1 MLIVIASVINLFMF
15 RLKSSLLK
23 LILLIFSFISY
34 SQENFTL
41 NGYVLDENSNE
52 SIIGANIIIPSINTG
67 TITNTYGFFSITIP
81 KGNYEIQISSLGY
94 KNITAKID
102 LVKNINNTFFL
113 SEDVENLEEVIL
125 VKDIED
131 IDITK
136 PIMSLSVLSYQ
147 TIKQTP
153 VLFGES
159 DVLKTI
165 QLLPGV
171 SNAGEGTGGFNVR
184 GGAADQNLI
193 LFDEA
198 IIYSSSHLFGL
209 FSIFNSDAIKEI
221 KLFKGGI
228 PSSYGGRLSS
238 VLDVYQKDGNSKE
251 HKLSGGIGV
260 ISSRLLGEGPIKKN
274 KGSYLIATRGSYA
287 HLFLKFTDIENV
299 AYFYDINSK
308 LNYKLD
314 NKNTIFFSGYFGRDK
329 FKLSNTF
336 SNTYGN
342 STFNLRW
349 NHLINEKTFSNTSLI
364 FSDYYYGLTLD
375 FIGFDWDSGIKNL
388 NIKYDLKNYY
398 SNNIQFNY
406 GLNSIYY
413 EFNPGEIKPINE
425 SGINYTKLD
434 KKFAMENAAYFDVI
448 HKVSSKVSMRYGFRL
463 NQFLRFKQ
471 NGLNRYLNDNPVI
484 FDQNLGIYK
493 QAEIIGEYLNPDNSK
508 TIKSFYNFEPRFNI
522 SYNFNNQSIK
532 ASYNRLNQYIH
543 LISNTNAPAPLD
555 VWAPSGPY
563 LKPQKLDQI
572 ALGYHSKLKNDNKIE
587 TEVFYKK
594 IKNRLD
600 YINGADLVAN
610 EAIERVLLNGE
621 ARAYGIEFL
630 YKKNKGRH
638 NFWIAYTYSK
648 SEQKTIGRNSIET
661 GINMGNWYNTP
672 YDKTHDFSFVSNYK
686 LNEKLTFNTNF
697 IFQTGQPTTY
707 PIAQYTYMD
716 LNVPNYGAR
725 NSNRLPNYHRLDI
738 SLTLIPNKNKKRDYK
753 SEWVFGIY
761 NIYDRE
767 NANSIK
773 FQQNEKT
780 LKNEAIQL
788 SIFGIVPSVSYNFKF

>member
-1 MLIVIASVINLFMF
+1 MYRIKKLLVKILF
-15 RLKSSLLK
+15 LL
-23 LILLIFSFISY
+23 FSFISF
-34 SQENFTL
+34 SQQLYTF
-41 NGYVLDENSNE
+41 NGYIMNVNSNE
-52 SIIGANIIIPSINTG
+52 LLIGANIIIPQINTG
-67 TITNTYGFFSITIP
+67 AITNSYGFFSITLP
-81 KGNYEIQISSLGY
+81 KGNYKIQVSSVGFRSQ
-94 KNITAKID
+94 IID
-102 LVKNINNTFFL
+102 IELIKNINKNIYL
-113 SEDVENLEEVIL
+113 DENIENLNEVIL
-125 VKDIED
+125 IKDIEE
-131 IDITK
+131 IDIK
-136 PIMSLSVLSYQ
+136 NPVMSLNILSNQ

-171 SNAGEGTGGFNVR
+171 SSAGEGTGGFNVR

-209 FSIFNSDAIKEI
+209 FSIFNSDAIKEV

-299 AYFYDINSK
+299 AYFYDINTKS
-308 LNYKLD
+308 NYKID
-314 NKNTIFFSGYFGRDK
+314 KNNTLYFSGYFGRDK
-329 FKLSNTF
+329 FKLSDTF

-342 STFNLRW
+342 STLNLRW
-349 NHLINEKTFSNTSLI
+349 NHIINEKTFSNTSLI
-364 FSDYYYGLTLD
+364 FSDYYYGLTLN
-375 FIGFDWDSGIKNL
+375 FVGFDWNSGIKNL
-388 NIKYDLKNYY
+388 NIKFDLKNYY
-398 SNNIQFNY
+398 SNKIQFNY

-413 EFNPGEIKPINE
+413 EFNPGVIKPINQ
-425 SGINYTKLD
+425 SGINFTILER
-434 KKFAMENAAYFDVI
+434 KFALENSAYFDVV
-448 HKVSSKVSMRYGFRL
+448 HKASPKISLRYGFRL

-471 NGLNRYLNDNPVI
+471 EGLNRYLNDNPVT

-493 QAEIIGEYLNPDNSK
+493 EAEIIGEYLNPDNSK
-508 TIKSFYNFEPRFNI
+508 TIKSFYNFEPRFNF
-522 SYNFNNQSIK
+522 SYNFKNQAIK
-532 ASYNRLNQYIH
+532 VSYNRLNQYIH

-555 VWAPSGPY
+555 IWAPSGPY
-563 LKPQKLDQI
+563 LKPQQLDQL
-572 ALGYHSKLKNDNKIE
+572 ALGYHSKLKNGNKLE

-600 YINGADLVAN
+600 YIPGADLVAN
-610 EAIERVLLNGE
+610 AAVERILLAGK
-621 ARAYGIEFL
+621 ARAYGMEFL
-630 YKKNKGRH
+630 FKKNKGRH
-638 NFWIAYTYSK
+638 NYWVAYTLSK
-648 SEQKTIGRNSIET
+648 SEQKTTGRNIYET

-686 LNEKLTFNTNF
+686 LNKKLTFNTNF
-697 IFQTGQPTTY
+697 IFQTGQPTNY
-707 PIAQYTYMD
+707 PTGQYKYMG
-716 LNVPNYGAR
+716 LVIPNYGER
-725 NSNRLPNYHRLDI
+725 NSNRLPNYHRLDL
-738 SLTLIPNKNKKRDYK
+738 SLTLNPNKNKRRDYK
-753 SEWVFGIY
+753 SEWVFGFY
-761 NIYDRE
+761 NIYNRD
-767 NANSIK
+767 NANSIT

-788 SIFGIVPSVSYNFKF
+788 SIFGIVPSISYNFKF

>member
-1 MLIVIASVINLFMF
+1 MDV
-15 RLKSSLLK
+15 
-23 LILLIFSFISY
+23 
-34 SQENFTL
+34 
-41 NGYVLDENSNE
+41 NSNE
-52 SIIGANIIIPSINTG
+52 LLIGANIIIPKINTG
-67 TITNTYGFFSITIP
+67 AITNSYGFFSITLP
-81 KGNYEIQISSLGY
+81 TGNYKIQVSSIGFKEQVIEIELNENISQNIYLDEDIENLDEVIIT
-94 KNITAKID
+94 KNI
-102 LVKNINNTFFL
+102 
-113 SEDVENLEEVIL
+113 EQ
-125 VKDIED
+125 
-131 IDITK
+131 IDIKK
-136 PIMSLSVLSYQ
+136 PIMSLNILSNQ

-209 FSIFNSDAIKEI
+209 FSIFNSDAIKEV

-274 KGSYLIATRGSYA
+274 KGSYLIAARGSYA

-299 AYFYDINSK
+299 AYFYDINTKS
-308 LNYKLD
+308 NYKID
-314 NKNTIFFSGYFGRDK
+314 KNNTLYFSGYFGRDK

-342 STFNLRW
+342 STLNLRW
-349 NHLINEKTFSNTSLI
+349 NHIINEKTFSNTSLI
-364 FSDYYYGLTLD
+364 FSDYYYGLTLN
-375 FIGFDWDSGIKNL
+375 FVGFDWNSGIKNL
-388 NIKYDLKNYY
+388 NIKFDLKNYY
-398 SNNIQFNY
+398 SNKVQFNY

-413 EFNPGEIKPINE
+413 EFNPGIINPINQ
-425 SGINYTKLD
+425 SGINFTKLER
-434 KKFAMENAAYFDVI
+434 KFALENAAYFDVV
-448 HKVSSKVSMRYGFRL
+448 HKASPKISLRYGFRV

-471 NGLNRYLNDNPVI
+471 EGMNSYLNNNPVT
-484 FDQNLGIYK
+484 FDQDLGIYK
-493 QAEIIGEYLNPDNSK
+493 EAKIIGKYQNPNNSK
-508 TIKSFYNFEPRFNI
+508 TIKSFYNIEPRFNL
-522 SYNFNNQSIK
+522 SYNFKNQAVK

-555 VWAPSGPY
+555 IWAPSGPY
-563 LKPQKLDQI
+563 LKPQQLDQL
-572 ALGYHSKLKNDNKIE
+572 ALGYHSKLKNGNKIE

-600 YINGADLVAN
+600 YINGADLIAN
-610 EAIERVLLNGE
+610 EAIERVLLPGK
-621 ARAYGIEFL
+621 ARAYGLEFL
-630 YKKNKGRH
+630 FKRNKGRH
-638 NFWIAYTYSK
+638 NYWIAYTISK
-648 SEQKTIGRNSIET
+648 SQQKTVGRNINET
-661 GINMGNWYNTP
+661 GINMGNWYNTG
-672 YDKTHDFSFVSNYK
+672 YDKTHDFSFVSNFK

-697 IFQTGQPTTY
+697 IFRTGQPTNY
-707 PIAQYTYMD
+707 PIGQYTYMD
-716 LNVPNYGAR
+716 LTIPNYGAR

-738 SLTLIPNKNKKRDYK
+738 SLTLDPNKNKKRDYK
-753 SEWVFGIY
+753 SEWIFGFY
-761 NIYDRE
+761 NIYDRD
-767 NANSIK
+767 NANSIT
-773 FQQNEKT
+773 FRQNEKT
-780 LKNEAIQL
+780 LKNEAVQI
-788 SIFGIVPSVSYNFKF
+788 SIFGIVPSITYNFKF